1 MYRQKNY
8 KDVITGVVKTKIKE
22 NFSQMKQSYIKL
34 NIKIIKHAELIN
46 ATLLKIRIV
55 LQIYDVYV

>member
-46 ATLLKIRIV
+46 ATLKFKINV
-55 LQIYDVYV
+55 

>member
-34 NIKIIKHAELIN
+34 NIKIIKHTELIN